1 VPTPPPSAGRARR
14 QASPRVLAIAGAV
27 VVAVVIAVVLGVV
40 LSGGGKKSATST
52 LPAQGS
58 LVDALPGASDV
69 NAEFKGIR
77 QNGMFLGAAGAPV
90 TMIEYIDLQCP
101 YCQQF
106 ETEVMPDIVA
116 KYVRT
121 GKLKVE
127 ARTLA
132 FIGPDS
138 IRGRDAMFAA
148 SLQNHAFDFAQLLY
162 DNQQTE
168 NTGWLN
174 DAMVDRAASSIPG
187 VNPRELVAAS
197 SSDQVK
203 ALGVRIDGQAKAD
216 GVNSTP
222 SLLVGKA
229 GETPQPVRMKNA
241 TDAKTLKAAIEAAL
255 S

>member
-1 VPTPPPSAGRARR
+1 VPTPPPSAPRARR
-14 QASPRVLAIAGAV
+14 QASPRVLAIGGAV
-27 VVAVVIAVVLGVV
+27 VVVVVVAIVLGVV
-40 LSGGGKKSATST
+40 LTGGKKSSTST
-52 LPAQGS
+52 LPTQGS
-58 LVDALPGASDV
+58 LVNALPGASEV
-69 NAEFKGIR
+69 YAEFKGIP

-90 TMIEYIDLQCP
+90 TLVEYVDLQCP
-101 YCQQF
+101 FCQQF
-106 ETEVMPDIVA
+106 ETEVMPSIVA
-116 KYVRT
+116 RYVRT
-121 GKLKVE
+121 GKVKIE

-174 DAMVDRAASSIPG
+174 QAMVDRAASSIPG
-187 VNPRELVAAS
+187 VNPRELVAATS
-197 SSDQVK
+197 TDQVR

-229 GETPQPVRMKNA
+229 GKQPQPVQMKNA
-241 TDAKTLKAAIEAAL
+241 TDAKTLTAAIEAAL
-255 S
+255 R